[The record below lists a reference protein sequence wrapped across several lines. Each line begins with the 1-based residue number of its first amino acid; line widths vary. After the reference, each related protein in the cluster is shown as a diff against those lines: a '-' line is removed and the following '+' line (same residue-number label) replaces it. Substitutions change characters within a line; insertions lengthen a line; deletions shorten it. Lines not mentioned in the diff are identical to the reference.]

1 MGLTFAAVLMQN
13 LKDLSFFALLS
24 KSCLTQHSEASKT
37 FCTITVDLVYFA
49 TLVPGTSD
57 TSTTQATLMRHMC
70 NTDNTSATR
79 VKNECDT
86 SVTGTTRVLEER
98 QECDTSKSF

>member
-13 LKDLSFFALLS
+13 LKDLLFFALLS

-37 FCTITVDLVYFA
+37 FGTITVDLVYFT

-57 TSTTQATLMRHMC
+57 TSTTRATLVRHKC
-70 NTDNTSATR
+70 KTDNTSATR

-86 SVTGTTRVLEER
+86 SATGTTRV
-98 QECDTSKSF
+98 QHEC

>member
-13 LKDLSFFALLS
+13 LKDLLFFALLS

-37 FCTITVDLVYFA
+37 FCTITVDLVYFT
-49 TLVPGTSD
+49 TLVPDTSN
-57 TSTTQATLMRHMC
+57 TSTTRATLMRHKC
-70 NTDNTSATR
+70 NTGNTSATR

-86 SVTGTTRVLEER
+86 SATGTTRV
-98 QECDTSKSF
+98 QHEC

>member
-13 LKDLSFFALLS
+13 LKDLLFFALLS

-37 FCTITVDLVYFA
+37 FYTITVDLVYFT

-57 TSTTQATLMRHMC
+57 TSTTRATLMRHKC
-70 NTDNTSATR
+70 TTDNTSATR

-86 SVTGTTRVLEER
+86 SATGTTRM
-98 QECDTSKSF
+98 QHEC

>member
-13 LKDLSFFALLS
+13 LKDLLFFALLS

-37 FCTITVDLVYFA
+37 FCTITVDLVYFT

-57 TSTTQATLMRHMC
+57 TSTTRATLMRHKC
-70 NTDNTSATR
+70 KTDNTSTTR

-86 SVTGTTRVLEER
+86 SATGTTRV
-98 QECDTSKSF
+98 QHEC